1 MGSNPIGGFRGRSS
15 IGRVY
20 VLHAYGYRFNSGRL
34 QKLFGTMLLHCLLLL
49 PFLSA
54 VILSLVSSKTKNI
67 RLIKMLGFFLS
78 NLIFFVSLLLWVF
91 FDQSSIEFQFITTFL
106 WLPFLDSVFGVDGLS
121 LFFILLTTGL
131 IPLCFLASWSSLK
144 GFWSEYLISFFVI
157 EGFLLL
163 VFSTLDVLVFYV
175 CFESILAPMFFVI
188 GVWGSRTRKTRAG
201 YLFFLYTLFGSVILL
216 FGIIYIYSYYGT
228 LYYPILLEN
237 PLLPTVQN
245 FLWFAFAFAF
255 ATKVPVYP
263 FHIWLPEAHV
273 EAPTSGSVL
282 LAGVLLK
289 MGIYGFL
296 RFSLFLFPYASEFF
310 LPLIY
315 TFTLV
320 GMLYTSII
328 AIRQTDLKRIIA
340 YASVA
345 HMNLVLAGLCS
356 LNSIGIAGAIIQSL
370 SHGLISS
377 SLFLGVGVLYD
388 RYHTRLVKYY
398 SGLITVM
405 PFFCIFLFLF
415 ILGNLGFPGLSSFVG
430 EILLLT
436 GIYNVNPTVAF
447 FSALGM
453 ILGAIYSLWL
463 FNRIAFGNLKTQYI
477 HAFTDLCFNEFCVF
491 FPMGLGVLVMGLYPE
506 PFFNAIQFSVAYT
519 TLFFF

>member
-1 MGSNPIGGFRGRSS
+1 
-15 IGRVY
+15 
-20 VLHAYGYRFNSGRL
+20 
-34 QKLFGTMLLHCLLLL
+34 MLLHVLLML

-54 VILSLVSSKTKNI
+54 LILSLVSSKTKNI
-67 RLIKMLGFFLS
+67 EFIKNCGFFLS
-78 NLIFFVSLLLWVF
+78 VCIFFVSLMLWIF
-91 FDQSSIEFQFITTFL
+91 FDQSTIEFQFLMSFS
-106 WLPFLDSVFGVDGLS
+106 WLPFLDCVFGVDGLS

-131 IPLCFLASWSSLK
+131 IPLCILASWTSLK
-144 GFWSEYLISFFVI
+144 GFWSEYLVSFFLI

-163 VFSTLDVLVFYV
+163 VFSTLDVLVFYL
-175 CFESILAPMFFVI
+175 CFESILAPMFLVI
-188 GVWGSRTRKTRAG
+188 GLWGSRTRKTRAG

-216 FGIIYIYSYYGT
+216 FGIVYIYSYYGT
-228 LYYPILLEN
+228 LYYPVLIEN
-237 PLLPTVQN
+237 PMLPTVQP
-245 FLWFAFAFAF
+245 FLWLAFAFAF
-255 ATKVPVYP
+255 ATKIPVYP

-289 MGIYGFL
+289 MGAYGFL
-296 RFSLFLFPYASEFF
+296 RFSLFLFPYAAEFF
-310 LPLIY
+310 LPLVY
-315 TFTLV
+315 TFAVV

-328 AIRQTDLKRIIA
+328 AVRQTDLKRIIA

-356 LNSIGIAGAIIQSL
+356 FNSLGIAGAIIQSL
-370 SHGLISS
+370 SHGLVSS

-388 RYHTRLVKYY
+388 RYHTRIVKYY
-398 SGLITVM
+398 SGLIAVM
-405 PFFCIFLFLF
+405 PIFCLFLFIF

-436 GIYNVNPTVAF
+436 GIYTVNPTIAF

-453 ILGAIYSLWL
+453 ILGAVYSLWL
-463 FNRIAFGNLKTQYI
+463 FNRIAFGNLKNYSI
-477 HAFTDLCFNEFCVF
+477 VSFMDLSFNEFCVF
-491 FPMGLGVLVMGLYPE
+491 IPMVCGVLLMGVYPE

-519 TLFFF
+519 TIFFI